1 MPGPHPN
8 LEEPAGGRC
17 ALLAQRHPGLGEGIR
32 GLLATLFEHVVMVAD
47 ETSLLACAAR
57 LRPTV
62 AVVDLSLAP
71 GTAAAW
77 IPRLR
82 AACPE
87 LKLVLV
93 SAYGEPAARELAA
106 RSGAVLVLDREIATS
121 LLPAIDGLL
130 ARADAPATEAP
141 APPPVVEPDRANAQE
156 PDLRRT

>member
-1 MPGPHPN
+1 MPGPHPIP
-8 LEEPAGGRC
+8 EEPVSGQC

-71 GTAAAW
+71 GTATAW

-93 SAYGEPAARELAA
+93 SAYDEPAARELAA
-106 RSGAVLVLDREIATS
+106 RSGAVLVLDREIATA

-130 ARADAPATEAP
+130 ADSAIPAVPAAGPDAAAP
-141 APPPVVEPDRANAQE
+141 TG
-156 PDLRRT
+156 PDLRRP